1 MAGEVFSGSA
11 VTRLDPLARP
21 EAAYSSRPPVSFVSG
36 AEVLQ
41 KERISQ
47 SVDRRWCAVRED

>member
-1 MAGEVFSGSA
+1 MAGEVSGSA